1 MSNLKEKEIE
11 NNETINFE
19 YITSYLEKYAG
30 EQYYGPQKQQ
40 NNSSEMAE
48 FKEHGRKAVQEF
60 RKYIEIIAS
69 NTGYIVDTSNNWI
82 NQAQKGY

>member
-30 EQYYGPQKQQ
+30 E
-40 NNSSEMAE
+40 
-48 FKEHGRKAVQEF
+48 
-60 RKYIEIIAS
+60 
-69 NTGYIVDTSNNWI
+69 
-82 NQAQKGY
+82 